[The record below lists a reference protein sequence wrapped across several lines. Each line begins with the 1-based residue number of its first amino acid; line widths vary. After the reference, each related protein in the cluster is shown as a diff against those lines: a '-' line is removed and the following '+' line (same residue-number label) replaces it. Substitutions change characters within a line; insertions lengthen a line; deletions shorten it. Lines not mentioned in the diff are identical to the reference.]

1 MCKECKKL
9 IELYA
14 ETQLECVRFNK
25 SIARVIEYKCPM
37 CGESVFVAADIKD
50 NNFCVVDMHGMLN
63 TEEENNAEM

>member
-25 SIARVIEYKCPM
+25 IIARVIRYECPT
-37 CGESVFVAADIKD
+37 CGESVFVAADISD
-50 NNFCVVDMHGMLN
+50 NNFCAVDMHGMLN